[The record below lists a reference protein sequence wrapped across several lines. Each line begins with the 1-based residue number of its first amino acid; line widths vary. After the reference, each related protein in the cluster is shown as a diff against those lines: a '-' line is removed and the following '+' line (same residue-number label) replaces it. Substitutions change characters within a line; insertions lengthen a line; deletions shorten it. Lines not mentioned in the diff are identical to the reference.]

1 MPLIDLE
8 NTNGRTV
15 MLQALLNTFVTAR
28 AVATDNT
35 TFFDYTLNPAGPD
48 FEITGNPAVI
58 QLASGK
64 KWEFNITTAP
74 HTIDEF
80 RLLNSGGNTVVTIDP
95 QTTYEYTQTGVL
107 EVTGITINLGDE
119 VA

>member
-15 MLQALLNTFVTAR
+15 MLQALLDEFTTAR
-28 AVATDNT
+28 AVADDNT
-35 TFFDYTLNPAGPD
+35 TNFDYTIQQGD

-58 QLASGK
+58 QLASGR
-64 KWEFNITTAP
+64 KWEFTINSNPI
-74 HTIDEF
+74 TIDEF
-80 RLLNSGGNTVVTIDP
+80 RILNSDGNTVVIIDP
-95 QTTYEYTQTGVL
+95 ETEYEYTQTGVL

-119 VA
+119 LA

>member
-15 MLQALLNTFVTAR
+15 MLQALLDEFVTAR
-28 AVATDNT
+28 AVAADNST
-35 TFFDYTLNPAGPD
+35 FDYTLQSGD

-64 KWEFNITTAP
+64 KWKFTINTAP
-74 HTIDEF
+74 KTIDEF
-80 RLLNSGGNTVVTIDP
+80 RLLNSGGNTVVIIDP

-107 EVTGITINLGDE
+107 EVTGITINLGDDI
-119 VA
+119 A

>member
-15 MLQALLNTFVTAR
+15 MLQALLDEFVTAR

-35 TFFDYTLNPAGPD
+35 TFDFTLNQAGPD